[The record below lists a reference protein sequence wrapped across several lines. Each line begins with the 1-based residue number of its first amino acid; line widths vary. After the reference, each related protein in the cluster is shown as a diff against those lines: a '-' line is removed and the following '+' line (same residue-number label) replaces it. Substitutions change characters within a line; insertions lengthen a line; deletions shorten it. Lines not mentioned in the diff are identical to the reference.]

1 MLKIFYL
8 KKNPGALY
16 VTTHITHL
24 KKLSRETKQTTLTCH
39 KKMPMDYIA
48 HLSDTL
54 FIPIRYSYSHHKSMI
69 MV

>member
-24 KKLSRETKQTTLTCH
+24 KKIKQGDKADNTN
-39 KKMPMDYIA
+39 MPQKDA
-48 HLSDTL
+48 HGLYCSL
-54 FIPIRYSYSHHKSMI
+54 E
-69 MV
+69 